1 MPKLVERRGAIG
13 IVLGSGDNE
22 SFKRKTDFSLQI
34 VAKVEG
40 AKDGYVARVTRIPGN
55 VTRYVNRM
63 LKKTSLMYGMP
74 VF

>member
-34 VAKVEG
+34 G
-40 AKDGYVARVTRIPGN
+40 PFRIRLEEFN
-55 VTRYVNRM
+55 KNLRA
-63 LKKTSLMYGMP
+63 
-74 VF
+74 